1 MLRFGRLF
9 VFRRRLATTFSNLLI
24 PIKIIYFLTYLY
36 LKTFFNKV
44 EPTNLF
50 KLYRDDFTAVSLLI
64 LLSLPIVLELPA
76 LPDNL
81 FLVAY
86 CRVFVVGLYTIY
98 SYLRSRFS
106 GIRLRVLGR
115 VCEAILL
122 YGFISYLPTLLSTLR
137 YIIFYYVLGS
147 FRIITAVLIFT
158 LLLLHFFVLSAFV
171 LVFFINIAAAG
182 VITVVLNTLITKLS
196 LFIMRVFL
204 LMLLLRK
211 LLSKASR
218 GYWKVR
224 IEGRTLLSYA
234 RLRVNLFIRVRLFYT
249 FVWPLRSLILSL
261 ILLMKS
267 SYLALAYLISTLKLR
282 ATICYYEV
290 RILFCYVRLTIM
302 LFNRVKNFFSHFF
315 NSVKVRLTIFY
326 ILAKL
331 LLLLP
336 LRLHVCACIVVLYL
350 FMLLNVLLKL
360 LPITVL

>member
-1 MLRFGRLF
+1 

-234 RLRVNLFIRVRLFYT
+234 RLRVNLFI
-249 FVWPLRSLILSL
+249 
-261 ILLMKS
+261 
-267 SYLALAYLISTLKLR
+267 
-282 ATICYYEV
+282 
-290 RILFCYVRLTIM
+290 
-302 LFNRVKNFFSHFF
+302 
-315 NSVKVRLTIFY
+315 
-326 ILAKL
+326 
-331 LLLLP
+331 
-336 LRLHVCACIVVLYL
+336 
-350 FMLLNVLLKL
+350 
-360 LPITVL
+360 